1 MKKFWRGIWRLTND
15 VGFDVDRVGS
25 EFVILSLMG
34 VITGFLPIGRIVTRG
49 IVTIIVILFFFVVER
64 RGIFARFR
72 KIMKSVYKRVSW
84 NGESSNRALRVV
96 LASVIQLPICVLS
109 VIVLCTIPWGLAW
122 TVISVIAVELFL
134 EEDENNY
141 SGCGDDP
148 ERKFRT

>member
-15 VGFDVDRVGS
+15 VGFDVDRIGS

-34 VITGFLPIGRIVTRG
+34 VITDFLPIGRIVTRG
-49 IVTIIVILFFFVVER
+49 IVTIIVIFSFFVVDR

-96 LASVIQLPICVLS
+96 LASVIQLPICVLLML
-109 VIVLCTIPWGLAW
+109 VLCTIPWGLAW